1 MKQEI
6 YSCVTS
12 LPPETGGSVS
22 NLALQYMLLLATLC
36 VCVCVCVSAV
46 TLYDRSQLQCA
57 VEGRRYRGVGW
68 LFSMLI
74 HIKLRV

>member
-36 VCVCVCVSAV
+36 VCVCVCVCLLLRCMIEASCNV
-46 TLYDRSQLQCA
+46 QWKEDDT
-57 VEGRRYRGVGW
+57 VEWGGC
-68 LFSMLI
+68 SPC
-74 HIKLRV
+74 